1 MWDSNLEDGKTLTLT
16 ETLTVNSGVSV
27 AMCVLSD
34 SCIRLAG
41 VLTAN
46 KGDRDG
52 EGREVNALPG
62 VQ

>member
-1 MWDSNLEDGKTLTLT
+1 MWDSNLEDGKTLILT

-41 VLTAN
+41 ILTAN
-46 KGDRDG
+46 KGDGDG
-52 EGREVNALPG
+52 EARDVNALPG
-62 VQ
+62 LQ